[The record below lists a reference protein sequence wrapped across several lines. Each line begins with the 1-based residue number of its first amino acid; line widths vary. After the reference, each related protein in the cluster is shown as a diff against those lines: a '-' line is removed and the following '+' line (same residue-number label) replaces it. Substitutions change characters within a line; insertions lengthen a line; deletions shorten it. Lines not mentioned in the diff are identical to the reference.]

1 MTPKWDEFFIGMAEY
16 VTTASKDPSTKVGC
30 VIARPDRTVASVGY
44 NGFPRGVFDSERRLT
59 DRNTKIAM
67 VVHAEANAVLSA
79 YERLDGCTAYV
90 SCHPCSACAGVL
102 IQSGIARV
110 VAPMPPEDKLKRWGE
125 SFGYAQIMLDEAA
138 VKLDLL

>member
-1 MTPKWDEFFIGMAEY
+1 VISWDERFIELAAHVAEW
-16 VTTASKDPSTKVGC
+16 SKDPSTQVGC

-44 NGFPRGVFDSERRLT
+44 NGFPRGVIDSERRLA
-59 DRNTKIAM
+59 DRNFKLAM

-79 YERLDGCTAYV
+79 YERLDGCMAYV

-110 VAPMPPEDKLKRWGE
+110 VAPIPPDDKMKRWGE
-125 SFGYAQIMLDEAA
+125 SFGFAQLMFDEAA